1 MISHFSHL
9 KDIIRSTFSLS
20 LWQTT
25 IQLVS
30 LFKFH
35 CLKYIFMT
43 KNNFLTHF
51 SFMHNVLHPWKPTA
65 SLECAHWQ
73 SARMCKTGRGFLTMN
88 VLEFCTCLWI
98 ACHSEW
104 FCFLSELVAYHFF
117 LFPIKVFWIVLHV
130 CGVIKTCFLFRIK
143 VYIKI
148 SWINLNCFQIMEW
161 YNIFMYIWYLKN
173 YIFPKGQM
181 FKTWM
186 FLFVL
191 DYVNPCWKNK

>member
-1 MISHFSHL
+1 MFFFREHCWLFLISHFSHL

-43 KNNFLTHF
+43 KNNFLNTFYF
-51 SFMHNVLHPWKPTA
+51 SFMHSVLHPWKPTG

-73 SARMCKTGRGFLTMN
+73 SASMCKTGRGFPTMN
-88 VLEFCTCLWI
+88 VLVFCTCLWI

-117 LFPIKVFWIVLHV
+117 WFPIKVFWIVL

-148 SWINLNCFQIMEW
+148 SWINLNCFSNNGMIQI
-161 YNIFMYIWYLKN
+161 YSCIFDI
-173 YIFPKGQM
+173 
-181 FKTWM
+181 
-186 FLFVL
+186 
-191 DYVNPCWKNK
+191 